1 MSSSTLLAL
10 IICLAAAA
18 LEGVLARRGVR
29 ERFAELRMPAYSPPF
44 WLWLVIGAF
53 YYTICFV
60 VLRQL
65 LGSRPFTP
73 ALLSALCLLVT
84 VLLANA
90 FWNVLFFRWRD
101 LRASYVSFIPYALV
115 VAALVGLLLRL
126 YPFGAALFTG
136 YCLYLLY
143 AAWWGRR
150 LWRLNR

>member
-1 MSSSTLLAL
+1 
-10 IICLAAAA
+10 
-18 LEGVLARRGVR
+18 
-29 ERFAELRMPAYSPPF
+29 MPAYSPPF
-44 WLWLVIGAF
+44 WLWLVIGAL

-73 ALLSALCLLVT
+73 ALLGALFLLVT

-90 FWNVLFFRWRD
+90 FWNVLFFCWRD
-101 LRASYVSFIPYALV
+101 LRASYVSFVPYALV

-126 YPFGAALFTG
+126 YPFGAALFAC
-136 YCLYLLY
+136 YSFYLLY
-143 AAWWGRR
+143 AAWWGCR